1 MQCQSRTRAGN
12 RMHLCGV
19 AEFFLNAGGG
29 SRLNELSKARPGV
42 GKSPRGKLDS
52 KLVESFPNDLDVFV
66 VHNKVSIPRS
76 IEDVLSN
83 YDGYHL
89 PGQAHP
95 RRSAPPSSPPLLL
108 ERRHLNGEISNRSAF
123 DRTEN
128 NLQTRAL
135 AGDLIEQGV
144 LTSPTHD
151 EQTL

>member
-42 GKSPRGKLDS
+42 GKSPRRKLDS
-52 KLVESFPNDLDVFV
+52 KFVESFPNDLDVFV

-83 YDGYHL
+83 YDGYYL

-95 RRSAPPSSPPLLL
+95 RRSAPPSYPPLLL
-108 ERRHLNGEISNRSAF
+108 KRLWMSPEF
-123 DRTEN
+123 
-128 NLQTRAL
+128 
-135 AGDLIEQGV
+135 AGAPPFEWRNFQ
-144 LTSPTHD
+144 S
-151 EQTL
+151 